1 MRGTGPIDV
10 RHVLCGLQEA
20 RDSFVVLGIASLN
33 AHLRTALMVAAC
45 LSPFRTHQTTLS
57 QCAKAW
63 FWRGKARMDAGDLDG
78 SATDLQEV
86 RAA

>member
-1 MRGTGPIDV
+1 
-10 RHVLCGLQEA
+10 
-20 RDSFVVLGIASLN
+20 
-33 AHLRTALMVAAC
+33 MVAAC